1 MPGAGVEV
9 GAGLLLKIVGRVVV
23 GRVVVGRVVVGCVV
37 VGRVVVGWA
46 TAEVREEFDA
56 LDAFKLVSKLL

>member
-1 MPGAGVEV
+1 V
-9 GAGLLLKIVGRVVV
+9 GC
-23 GRVVVGRVVVGCVV
+23 VVVGCVV
-37 VGRVVVGWA
+37 VGCVVVGWA